1 MKQTVWIVLIVV
13 ALVAGFFGGWLS
25 KGTAAPDA
33 ELADQ
38 VNQLQQTVD
47 SLQGQLGEMAK
58 AADLAGLRQQ
68 VDSLAQQVEGGSAPG
83 GGWRTAYVNAEQ
95 VFLKYKGTATA
106 VQQFS
111 EEKQKKEEEL
121 IKLQEQ
127 FQSGGI
133 SQEEYQRRVQ
143 EVQQELQQLD
153 LQLTSKVQQEMIG
166 VITEVAQEK
175 GYDWVTRKKDVV
187 LYAKSGLMDDITELV
202 IERLNAKLEA
212 TSSSES

>member
-38 VNQLQQTVD
+38 VSQLQQTVA
-47 SLQGQLGEMAK
+47 SLQAQVGQMAK
-58 AADLAGLRQQ
+58 AADLAGLQQQ
-68 VDSLAQQVEGGSAPG
+68 VDSLAQKVQAGTPSGGAL
-83 GGWRTAYVNAEQ
+83 RMAYVNAEE

-106 VQQFS
+106 VEQFS
-111 EEKQKKEEEL
+111 AEKQKKEQEL
-121 IKLQEQ
+121 QQLQEQ
-127 FQSGGI
+127 FQSGQI
-133 SQEEYQRRVQ
+133 SREEYQRRVQ
-143 EVQQELQQLD
+143 EIQQELQQLD

-166 VITEVAQEK
+166 VITEVSQEK
-175 GYDWVTRKKDVV
+175 GYDWVTRKKDVI
-187 LYAKSGLMDDITELV
+187 LYIRPGLMDDITSLV

-212 TSSSES
+212 EGAPGS